1 MRARLLLSIVLAL
14 SPSLGLAQ
22 DQLTITN
29 NNSSLKV
36 TRDPATFVGFGPS
49 DPLRLPRTMEW
60 TVDGRTILVYPSAPW
75 DFIDVEHFHTDAH
88 VGVQQLHAQGP
99 MLGLEMLAM
108 MTDMAR
114 AMPTLACEALAKLKL
129 PKLLVTGERSPAG
142 LLLITAELEYCM
154 EGESH
159 VMVPDAGHGM
169 HSANPTFYNGAVLAF
184 LQRARGSAR

>member
-1 MRARLLLSIVLAL
+1 MAMKARLLLSMLLAL

-99 MLGLEMLAM
+99 MLGFATSAVEGS
-108 MTDMAR
+108 
-114 AMPTLACEALAKLKL
+114 
-129 PKLLVTGERSPAG
+129 VTG
-142 LLLITAELEYCM
+142 
-154 EGESH
+154 
-159 VMVPDAGHGM
+159 
-169 HSANPTFYNGAVLAF
+169 GAIYTVA
-184 LQRARGSAR
+184 GSAIGTGRSRIVEKVDIHNKSASGLPVSLAGMGFNPPSAS